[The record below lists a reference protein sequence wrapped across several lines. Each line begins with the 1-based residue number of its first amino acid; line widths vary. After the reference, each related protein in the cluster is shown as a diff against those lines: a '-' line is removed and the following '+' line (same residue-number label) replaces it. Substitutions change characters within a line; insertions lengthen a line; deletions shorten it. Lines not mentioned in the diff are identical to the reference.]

1 MNKKQLK
8 VIGIILFAFLFFG
21 GVLGYRAYQDIQE
34 KEKEQQLAIET
45 NKQLAQ
51 EDTIQYVE
59 ITGNPSQELHDL
71 TTADIKSV
79 VMSGD
84 TGGAQGS
91 HEHTFSDAEIES
103 FIKLLN
109 EVQLGEQISEEKAI
123 SVGAVSNYTITNLD
137 NSVLLIS
144 SGTYF
149 KVNNQYYEF
158 SNKDELWNEFIS
170 FNSLN

>member
-8 VIGIILFAFLFFG
+8 VIGIILFAFLVFG

-34 KEKEQQLAIET
+34 KEKEQQLAMET
-45 NKQLAQ
+45 
-51 EDTIQYVE
+51 
-59 ITGNPSQELHDL
+59 NPSQELHDL

-91 HEHTFSDAEIES
+91 YEHTFSDAEIES

-109 EVQLGEQISEEKAI
+109 EVQLGEQISEEKAF
-123 SVGAVSNYTITNLD
+123 SVGAVSNYTITNSD
-137 NSVLLIS
+137 NSALLIS
-144 SGTYF
+144 PGTYF